1 MSDTALGPYHGFEG
15 RIATTVAA
23 SEPWWPPRPTAPA
36 GAPNIVIMLCDDL
49 GFSDIGCF
57 GSEIDTKN
65 LDRLANESVRLT
77 NFHVAP
83 MCSPTRA
90 ALLTGLNHHLAGVA
104 TVAHVDTGFPNLA
117 SELTQHAST
126 IAEIFRDNGY
136 HTMMVGKW
144 HLTKDSE
151 CNDAGPKHTWPCQ
164 RGFDSFYGILDPFT
178 NFHQPHRLVRDNTA
192 VAVDRYPDG
201 YFFTD
206 DLTDQA
212 ITMIKSHR
220 AANPRRPFLLYFAH
234 GAVHAPLQAKPADIE
249 KYKDTYHAGWDRVR
263 EQRFRRQLDL
273 GVIPANTILPPRN
286 SEELNDVKAWDDLSA
301 KEKELF
307 ARYQAVFAGMVD
319 NIDQNFG
326 RLRDTLETMGEW
338 DNTIVLFTSDNGGSR
353 EGESNGTSQYFRSLV
368 STARGGAGQEDPDLD
383 IDFARLDLIGGP
395 QTLPHYPRVWGMVS
409 STPFR
414 LYKINTHLGGHSVPC
429 IFSWPARLGQPG
441 ALRTQYAHVTDVLPT
456 LLDLVGLE
464 RPSTRN
470 GLPVYPLAGASFAA
484 LLNDADATPH
494 HREQYQ
500 ELSGHRGY
508 YRDGW
513 HAVTLH
519 MPRQRYDDSEWQ
531 LYYLPD
537 DPAETRDLALERT
550 DKVRELADA
559 WQQAAHANQVFPLY
573 DGPLLHVQRPP
584 TEAVYTEATTIHRGT
599 PTLERY
605 RCAKMIHGRSFSF
618 DAHVDYREGDN
629 GIVLAHGDQGGGYAL
644 YVEDGQLRFVQN
656 LYGEM
661 IELLAGAVPVG
672 ARHFGVAVTNHGQGQ
687 CSVAISIDDV
697 VRADARG
704 FGGFLGMAPFEGID
718 IGIDRR
724 SPVSW
729 RLYER
734 YGPFAYGGTL
744 HKVDFVPGEL
754 APDAGERFLDVLRK
768 MALKY
773 E

>member
-151 CNDAGPKHTWPCQ
+151 CNDAGPKHTLPCQ

-234 GAVHAPLQAKPADIE
+234 GAVHAPLQAKPDDIE
-249 KYKDTYHAGWDRVR
+249 KYKDTYHAGWDRIR

-273 GVIPANTILPPRN
+273 GVIPANTTLPPRN
-286 SEELNDVKAWDDLSA
+286 SEELNDVKAWDDLSV

-307 ARYQAVFAGMVD
+307 ARYQAVFA
-319 NIDQNFG
+319 
-326 RLRDTLETMGEW
+326 
-338 DNTIVLFTSDNGGSR
+338 
-353 EGESNGTSQYFRSLV
+353 
-368 STARGGAGQEDPDLD
+368 A
-383 IDFARLDLIGGP
+383 
-395 QTLPHYPRVWGMVS
+395 
-409 STPFR
+409 
-414 LYKINTHLGGHSVPC
+414 
-429 IFSWPARLGQPG
+429 
-441 ALRTQYAHVTDVLPT
+441 
-456 LLDLVGLE
+456 
-464 RPSTRN
+464 
-470 GLPVYPLAGASFAA
+470 
-484 LLNDADATPH
+484 
-494 HREQYQ
+494 
-500 ELSGHRGY
+500 
-508 YRDGW
+508 
-513 HAVTLH
+513 
-519 MPRQRYDDSEWQ
+519 
-531 LYYLPD
+531 
-537 DPAETRDLALERT
+537 
-550 DKVRELADA
+550 
-559 WQQAAHANQVFPLY
+559 
-573 DGPLLHVQRPP
+573 
-584 TEAVYTEATTIHRGT
+584 
-599 PTLERY
+599 
-605 RCAKMIHGRSFSF
+605 
-618 DAHVDYREGDN
+618 
-629 GIVLAHGDQGGGYAL
+629 
-644 YVEDGQLRFVQN
+644 
-656 LYGEM
+656 
-661 IELLAGAVPVG
+661 
-672 ARHFGVAVTNHGQGQ
+672 
-687 CSVAISIDDV
+687 
-697 VRADARG
+697 
-704 FGGFLGMAPFEGID
+704 
-718 IGIDRR
+718 
-724 SPVSW
+724 
-729 RLYER
+729 
-734 YGPFAYGGTL
+734 
-744 HKVDFVPGEL
+744 
-754 APDAGERFLDVLRK
+754 
-768 MALKY
+768 
-773 E
+773 